1 MNKFLRLFEYR
12 LKIHYEKYD
21 KMFEFKDAPKNVI
34 KMQDVFLIYVYWGI
48 MSSVDVIWE
57 AKYDAE
63 MKR

>member
-1 MNKFLRLFEYR
+1 
-12 LKIHYEKYD
+12 
-21 KMFEFKDAPKNVI
+21 MFVFKDAPKNVI

-63 MKR
+63 MI